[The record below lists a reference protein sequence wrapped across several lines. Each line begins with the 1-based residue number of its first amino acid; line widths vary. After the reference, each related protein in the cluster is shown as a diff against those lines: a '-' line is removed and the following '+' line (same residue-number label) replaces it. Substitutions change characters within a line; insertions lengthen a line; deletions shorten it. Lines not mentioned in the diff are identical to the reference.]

1 MTTRITQR
9 VLSIFLASPSDLGEE
24 RTTVRQVVDS
34 ANKIV
39 RDLGWH
45 IELYGWEDTLPGIC
59 RPQTLINED
68 VDRCD
73 LFIGILWKRWGQP
86 TGLYSSGFEE
96 EFIRARKLNSDAG
109 LPEIWAFFKRVDSA
123 SVADPGEQLKNVIKF
138 KKEREHLKDLFFKEF
153 ETSNELAA
161 VILELLL
168 RHIIKSSQKA
178 INSKAI
184 NLPEISES
192 LPQKTEESTLEISS
206 NEKTLTLQPKTTM
219 MTMQEMIDKGALDF
233 SFAAESKIENF
244 DIMRFY
250 LTASSLASE
259 RCTNNLL
266 GPHEINLLFIYREK
280 LELTPIEQ
288 KLLFR
293 TLIGGPKDVIPG
305 WYWFK
310 GWEPENILQLLFY
323 LAISDRD
330 QNARMNAIALLRDAK
345 IRPKADW
352 IKDSNVIDTLIGGT
366 DTTLSPLI
374 LSYLTEIGTN
384 DDLALIDQILKS
396 EDKSIYPYAISAK
409 LSIISRTNPNEAL
422 NQILSLPSDLI
433 SKSIISMLER
443 ESGKLESALLVKAL
457 KHYNS
462 SINTLAVSELVK
474 RGELTQEIARSLL
487 VTSNRETKLY
497 LYKFLID
504 QGWKPNVDLIRK
516 EFEGSLSAQDEL
528 LYCIYNDYSDTEL
541 EGMLDWYN
549 LDAYIIYKILCL
561 RNYEQMRSKI
571 LTDLDDN
578 FENFH
583 RISQEKFKQKYGDQ
597 SKVVLEAWDQNK
609 LRDFIR
615 MRFTLSAISVIAEHD
630 DPESIRIARK
640 YINEEDID
648 VRKMVIKII
657 EKKGNASDAPIL
669 IDICK
674 DSYGELKELAANA
687 ALKLK
692 PGVSGTLSS
701 FILIGDGYLIKLG
714 LNSLRNEPIEK
725 TRGIVEILLQSN
737 NDFIRS
743 QAVSYLID
751 MLSKEELE
759 TLLVNYQKD
768 NYYYNVVCWLD
779 RILYAPSP
787 LKDIFKKELEIQ
799 SS

>member
-1 MTTRITQR
+1 
-9 VLSIFLASPSDLGEE
+9 
-24 RTTVRQVVDS
+24 
-34 ANKIV
+34 
-39 RDLGWH
+39 
-45 IELYGWEDTLPGIC
+45 
-59 RPQTLINED
+59 
-68 VDRCD
+68 
-73 LFIGILWKRWGQP
+73 
-86 TGLYSSGFEE
+86 
-96 EFIRARKLNSDAG
+96 
-109 LPEIWAFFKRVDSA
+109 
-123 SVADPGEQLKNVIKF
+123 
-138 KKEREHLKDLFFKEF
+138 
-153 ETSNELAA
+153 
-161 VILELLL
+161 
-168 RHIIKSSQKA
+168 
-178 INSKAI
+178 
-184 NLPEISES
+184 
-192 LPQKTEESTLEISS
+192 
-206 NEKTLTLQPKTTM
+206 
-219 MTMQEMIDKGALDF
+219 
-233 SFAAESKIENF
+233 
-244 DIMRFY
+244 
-250 LTASSLASE
+250 
-259 RCTNNLL
+259 
-266 GPHEINLLFIYREK
+266 
-280 LELTPIEQ
+280 
-288 KLLFR
+288 
-293 TLIGGPKDVIPG
+293 
-305 WYWFK
+305 
-310 GWEPENILQLLFY
+310 
-323 LAISDRD
+323 
-330 QNARMNAIALLRDAK
+330 
-345 IRPKADW
+345 
-352 IKDSNVIDTLIGGT
+352 
-366 DTTLSPLI
+366 
-374 LSYLTEIGTN
+374 
-384 DDLALIDQILKS
+384 
-396 EDKSIYPYAISAK
+396 
-409 LSIISRTNPNEAL
+409 
-422 NQILSLPSDLI
+422 
-433 SKSIISMLER
+433 
-443 ESGKLESALLVKAL
+443 
-457 KHYNS
+457 
-462 SINTLAVSELVK
+462 
-474 RGELTQEIARSLL
+474 
-487 VTSNRETKLY
+487 
-497 LYKFLID
+497 
-504 QGWKPNVDLIRK
+504 
-516 EFEGSLSAQDEL
+516 
-528 LYCIYNDYSDTEL
+528 
-541 EGMLDWYN
+541 
-549 LDAYIIYKILCL
+549 
-561 RNYEQMRSKI
+561 MRSKI